1 MTLAE
6 FLSRICPSTGYLY
19 FANLWT
25 PANAAKATFVH
36 RAFDDATAMAKGIKT
51 YITRSPTEE
60 VYFAMAS
67 YRDKTR
73 TSPKDGKERPSRTRD
88 NVQLLQA
95 FWVDIDCKGAT
106 LGQYDTK
113 GEGIVAL
120 TSLVN
125 SGDVPRPSIMVD
137 SGNGLHV
144 YWCLSEPLTVD
155 EWQPYAN
162 GFRNRLVE
170 FGLKIDVGIT
180 IDSARVLRPIGAD
193 NNKDPVH
200 PKPVVLLKDTGEVH
214 ELKAFHAFRAFDRND
229 HLDMN
234 GSKSGKPRKTIQTHD
249 LAPLTPEEAAQLR
262 ELYGDFDEADMAI
275 PLAGRPHGQFEMGPI
290 IDRCQQMQEVAK
302 VKGAGSLEPMW
313 KATLLLAA
321 ACKDGEDWAHSLSE
335 GHADY
340 TFDETQAKF
349 EEQRAKL
356 DNGTIGATRCDH
368 FASLNVAGCT
378 GCPFHGQLNSPISL
392 GRELATTTTLPGNF
406 TANAVETFQIDRDE
420 EGNIDHHRV
429 CYGTF
434 ENATLLL
441 HSDRTESE
449 DSKLELRLTYRQ
461 KRGPRMVEQMVR
473 LGVNKLMARNWND
486 ALAATKIMFQPHEAK
501 GLRTLMLS
509 WAEQLQR
516 TDDATQEISMT
527 SGWSRDLTSFKLG
540 GTRVTAAGATTI
552 AQVIVQHDSPYDPK
566 GTLEDWKALVA
577 LSLKEARPEHM
588 IALAVSFGAPLARLV
603 DLGGCVFSLFSEATS
618 TGKSTTL
625 RIAMSVWGRPI
636 ALLHNFVD
644 THNAVLNKIG
654 QNPNTPAFWD
664 ELRPSSEK
672 QSLDDFTAVLFQMA
686 QGREKARSDRSGQAR
701 RTVEW
706 NTLMAVGTNFSLREQ
721 LDNRRTDT
729 SPERARLIEFAMPSF
744 AEGVV
749 AKNLTAFASVEE
761 NYGHAWPIYMA
772 FVIANMPEIRAQL
785 ARVSAK
791 FFSDLSTSASPEQA
805 RMWAKAVACA
815 VVGAGI
821 ARHLGLAA
829 LDTNAVYSACVTA
842 ARNQVT
848 RVDSDTDVVE
858 VFKTW
863 VRNNRRHWVVV
874 DHRDP
879 KAKRQTS
886 AQHPEPL
893 PIHIELADEK
903 VFINTMD
910 MRSISEKICGPGKPL
925 VLTKALEKAGLSKVV
940 QNKVLGKDT
949 AQARSTGRCF
959 VFALDVIGIREAA
972 ENHLNGDIPP
982 YQRLT

>member
-19 FANLWT
+19 FANLWL
-25 PANAAKATFVH
+25 PPNATQTTFVH
-36 RAFDDATAMAKGIKT
+36 KAFDDAAALAKGIKT
-51 YITRSPTEE
+51 YIARNPSEE

-73 TSPKDGKERPSRTRD
+73 TSPKDGKDRPSRTRE
-88 NVQLLQA
+88 NVHLVQA
-95 FWVDIDCKGAT
+95 FWIDIDCKGADAN
-106 LGQYDTK
+106 QYDTK
-113 GEGIVAL
+113 AEGLTAL
-120 TSLVN
+120 SALVDK
-125 SGDVPRPSIMVD
+125 GDVPRPSLLVD

-144 YWCLSEPLTVD
+144 YWCLDAPLTID

-170 FGLKIDVGIT
+170 FGLKIDAGIT
-180 IDSARVLRPIGAD
+180 IDGARVLRPIGAD

-200 PKPVVLLKDTGEVH
+200 PKPVTLLKDTGVVH
-214 ELKAFHAFRAFDRND
+214 PISAFHTFRAFDRND
-229 HLDMN
+229 HVNVKSDKAGKSVQAN
-234 GSKSGKPRKTIQTHD
+234 GM
-249 LAPLTPEEAAQLR
+249 APLTTEEAAKLR
-262 ELYGDFDEADMAI
+262 ELYGDFDADDMAI

-302 VKGAGSLEPMW
+302 VKGAGCLEPMW

-321 ACKDGEDWAHSLSE
+321 ACKDGEEWAHSLSE

-340 TFDETQAKF
+340 AFDETQAKF

-368 FASLNVAGCT
+368 FAALNPSGCT

-392 GRELATTTTLPGNF
+392 GRELATTTTLPSGF
-406 TANAVETFQIDRDE
+406 TANAVETYQIDRDE
-420 EGNIDHHRV
+420 EGNIHHNRV

-449 DSKLELRLTYRQ
+449 DAKLEIRLTYRQ
-461 KRGPRMVEQMVR
+461 KRGPRMVEKIVR
-473 LGVNKLMARNWND
+473 LGLNKLQSRNWND
-486 ALAATKIMFQPHEAK
+486 ALALAGIMFQPHEAK

-516 TDDATQEISMT
+516 TDDATQEISMV
-527 SGWSRDLTSFKLG
+527 SGWSRDRTSFKLG
-540 GTRVTAAGATTI
+540 GRRVTAAGVTSI
-552 AQVIVQHDSPYDPK
+552 AQIVVQHDSPYEPK
-566 GTLEDWKALVA
+566 GTLEEWKALVA
-577 LSLKEARPEHM
+577 LSLKTALPEHQ
-588 IALAVSFGAPLARLV
+588 IALAASFGAPLAALI

-625 RIAMSVWGRPI
+625 RLAMSVWGRPM
-636 ALLHNFVD
+636 AMLHNFVD

-672 QSLDDFTAVLFQMA
+672 QSIDEFTSVLFQMA

-701 RTVEW
+701 KTVEW

-729 SPERARLIEFAMPSF
+729 SPERARLLEFQMPAF

-749 AKNLTAFASVEE
+749 AKNLTAFAGTEE
-761 NYGHAWPIYMA
+761 NYGHAWPIYMT
-772 FVIANMPEIRAQL
+772 FVIAHMPEIRAQL
-785 ARVSAK
+785 ARVSEK
-791 FFSDLSTSASPEQA
+791 FFSDLSTTASAEQA

-829 LDTNAVYSACVTA
+829 LDTTAIYGACVTA

-858 VFKTW
+858 IFKTW

-879 KAKRQTS
+879 KVKRQAS
-886 AQHPEPL
+886 AQHPEPIPVHVDL
-893 PIHIELADEK
+893 KDEK
-903 VFINTMD
+903 IYIGTMD
-910 MRSISEKICGPGKPL
+910 MRVISEKICGTGKPL
-925 VLTKALEKAGLSKVV
+925 ALQKALDRAGLWKSV
-940 QNKVLGKDT
+940 QNKVLGTDT
-949 AQARSTGRCF
+949 AQARDSGRTF
-959 VFALDVIGIREAA
+959 VIGIDVIGIRQAA

-982 YQRLT
+982 YTRLT